1 MDDPKGSVNESK
13 NDTPNKNY
21 NDETQVEENKEN
33 IINNTL
39 PFKYL
44 EKDNAPE
51 KVIFDGEEKTNIF
64 EAERGKYDY
73 IICILLK
80 DDLNKSSE
88 LLNNTLKSIY
98 NNRDSLDDLG
108 ISTSSML
115 ICVFINEIKGY
126 SLFNKDDFAKIRKE
140 SNSLSTYLYLRTHK
154 EGYNVTSSIYLF
166 TKPGYLY
173 SVEALKYYYSS
184 IIDQLKGEN
193 KLLFSSVIT
202 AGVEPN
208 STSLKKMILN
218 SYIAGNKGMKGVA
231 TGLVLSSG
239 EGIFAMVEQYE
250 RVHFNIYDMNFYG
263 SSSAFPVSS
272 LFSTIAIDDTMLR
285 YLKTYYLSVEINQT
299 IDFHD
304 YNFGLDLYQS
314 EKNVS
319 FVNDEVMGLYNYI
332 DLNYFE
338 YQEIWVNRYS
348 GYYGNFFQLLKCFG
362 TNFNLMKSIL
372 LFFQFIGIMIEFIYP
387 GLSTMVI
394 YAIFFEAFDTYDY
407 RVASFFTMI
416 YICMLTASGMCS
428 LVSKNPQDLKKAN
441 FFLYIFMEVFYVFVL
456 ICAIVAMDNIN
467 KNKNYDEYKFNKAA
481 ISCIIIFTFIP
492 YILPMIIKFGLISSK
507 ILNMLTYI
515 GLGASCSSSN
525 FLMAEIW
532 NASDTAGGSVL
543 EERKSITLI
552 LFFLYN
558 LFFGFL
564 TAFNYTRKKRANSV
578 MGLGIIF
585 LIYNFFKIMAI
596 VCKILGGKNGIDSSL
611 YAKTVNNIRF
621 ELGKGEENDL
631 RSEEKSLKKNSQVYN
646 SGINYED
653 NNNYENNNN
662 NINEEY

>member
-1 MDDPKGSVNESK
+1 MDDPKGSVNNS
-13 NDTPNKNY
+13 NGDTPNKNY

-33 IINNTL
+33 ISNNTL

-51 KVIFDGEEKTNIF
+51 KIILDGEEKTNIF
-64 EAERGKYDY
+64 EAEKGKYDY

-88 LLNNTLKSIY
+88 MLNITLRSIY
-98 NNRDSLDDLG
+98 ANRDSLNDFG
-108 ISTSSML
+108 ISTSTML

-140 SNSLSTYLYLRTHK
+140 SNSLNTYLYLRTHK
-154 EGYNVTSSIYLF
+154 EGYSANSSIYLF

-173 SVEALKYYYSS
+173 SVEALKYYYTN
-184 IIDQLKGEN
+184 IIYQLKED
-193 KLLFSSVIT
+193 KKILFSSVIT
-202 AGVEPN
+202 AGVEPTQ
-208 STSLKKMILN
+208 TSLKKMILS
-218 SYIAGNKGMKGVA
+218 SYLAGNKGANGVA

-239 EGIFAMVEQYE
+239 DGIFSMIEQYE
-250 RVHFNIYDMNFYG
+250 RVHFNIYDMNFLG
-263 SSSAFPVSS
+263 SSSSFPVSS
-272 LFSTIAIDDTMLR
+272 LLSTFAIDDLMLA
-285 YLKTYYLSVEINQT
+285 YLKSYYLTVEINQS

-304 YNFGLDLYQS
+304 YNLGLDLYQS
-314 EKNVS
+314 DKNVT
-319 FVNDEVMGLYNYI
+319 FINDEIMGEFKYQE
-332 DLNYFE
+332 LNYFE

-362 TNFNLMKSIL
+362 TNFNLLKSIL
-372 LFFQFIGIMIEFIYP
+372 LFFQFVGIMIEFIYP
-387 GLSTMVI
+387 ALSTMVI

-407 RVASFFTMI
+407 RVASFFTLI

-428 LVSKNPQDLKKAN
+428 LVSKNPQELKRAN
-441 FFLYIFMEVFYVFVL
+441 FFLYIFMEVYYLFVL
-456 ICAIVAMDNIN
+456 ICSIVAMDNIN
-467 KNKNYDEYKFNKAA
+467 KNKNHDEYEFNKAA

-492 YILPMIIKFGLISSK
+492 YIIPMILKIGLISSK

-515 GLGASCSSSN
+515 VLGASCSSSN
-525 FLMAEIW
+525 FLIAQIW
-532 NASDTAGGSVL
+532 NASDTAGGNNL
-543 EERKSITLI
+543 EERKSVTLI

-564 TAFNYTRKKRANSV
+564 TAFNYTREKRANSV

-585 LIYNFFKIMAI
+585 LIYNFVRIMAI
-596 VCKILGGKNGIDSSL
+596 VCKILSGKNGIDSTL
-611 YAKTVNNIRF
+611 YAKTVDKIKND
-621 ELGKGEENDL
+621 LGKGEDNDL

-646 SGINYED
+646 SDINYED

-662 NINEEY
+662 INDDY

>member
-1 MDDPKGSVNESK
+1 MDDPKGSVNNS
-13 NDTPNKNY
+13 NGDTPNKNY

-33 IINNTL
+33 ISNNTL

-51 KVIFDGEEKTNIF
+51 KIILDGEEKTNIF
-64 EAERGKYDY
+64 EAEKGKYDY

-88 LLNNTLKSIY
+88 MLNITLRSIY
-98 NNRDSLDDLG
+98 ANRDSLNDFG
-108 ISTSSML
+108 ISTSTML

-140 SNSLSTYLYLRTHK
+140 SNSLNTYLYLRTHK
-154 EGYNVTSSIYLF
+154 EGYSANSSIYLF

-173 SVEALKYYYSS
+173 SVEALKYYYTN
-184 IIDQLKGEN
+184 IIYQLKED
-193 KLLFSSVIT
+193 KKILFSSVIT
-202 AGVEPN
+202 AGVEPTQ
-208 STSLKKMILN
+208 TSLKKMILN
-218 SYIAGNKGMKGVA
+218 SYLAGNKGANGVA

-239 EGIFAMVEQYE
+239 DGIFSMIEQYE
-250 RVHFNIYDMNFYG
+250 RVHFNIYDMNFLG
-263 SSSAFPVSS
+263 SSSSFPVSS
-272 LFSTIAIDDTMLR
+272 LLSTFAIDDLMLA
-285 YLKTYYLSVEINQT
+285 YLKSYYLTVEINQS

-304 YNFGLDLYQS
+304 YNLGLDLYQS
-314 EKNVS
+314 DKNVT
-319 FVNDEVMGLYNYI
+319 FINDEIMGEFKYQE
-332 DLNYFE
+332 LNYFE

-362 TNFNLMKSIL
+362 TNFNLLKSIL
-372 LFFQFIGIMIEFIYP
+372 LFFQFVGIMIEFIYP
-387 GLSTMVI
+387 ALSTMVI

-428 LVSKNPQDLKKAN
+428 LVSKNPQELKRAN
-441 FFLYIFMEVFYVFVL
+441 FFLYIFMEVYYLFVL
-456 ICAIVAMDNIN
+456 ICSIVAMDNIN
-467 KNKNYDEYKFNKAA
+467 KNKNHDEYKFNKAA

-492 YILPMIIKFGLISSK
+492 YIIPMILKVGLISSK

-515 GLGASCSSSN
+515 VLGASCSSSN
-525 FLMAEIW
+525 FLIAQIW
-532 NASDTAGGSVL
+532 NASDTAGGNNL
-543 EERKSITLI
+543 EERKSVTLI

-564 TAFNYTRKKRANSV
+564 TAFNYTREKRANSV

-585 LIYNFFKIMAI
+585 LIYNFVRIMAI
-596 VCKILGGKNGIDSSL
+596 VCKILSGKNGIDSTL
-611 YAKTVNNIRF
+611 YAKTVDKIRND
-621 ELGKGEENDL
+621 LGKGEDNDL

-646 SGINYED
+646 SDINYED

-662 NINEEY
+662 INDDY

>member
-1 MDDPKGSVNESK
+1 MDDPKGSVNNS
-13 NDTPNKNY
+13 NGDTPNKNY

-33 IINNTL
+33 ISNNTL

-51 KVIFDGEEKTNIF
+51 KIILDGEEKTNIF
-64 EAERGKYDY
+64 EAEKGKYDY

-88 LLNNTLKSIY
+88 MLNITLRSIY
-98 NNRDSLDDLG
+98 ANRDSLNDFG
-108 ISTSSML
+108 ISTSTML

-140 SNSLSTYLYLRTHK
+140 SNSLNTYLYLRTHK
-154 EGYNVTSSIYLF
+154 EGYSANSSIYLF

-173 SVEALKYYYSS
+173 SVEALKYYYTN
-184 IIDQLKGEN
+184 IIYQLKED
-193 KLLFSSVIT
+193 KKILFSSVIT
-202 AGVEPN
+202 AGVEPTQ
-208 STSLKKMILN
+208 TSLKKMILS
-218 SYIAGNKGMKGVA
+218 SYLAGNKGANGVA

-239 EGIFAMVEQYE
+239 DGIFSMIEQYE
-250 RVHFNIYDMNFYG
+250 RVHFNIYDMNFLG
-263 SSSAFPVSS
+263 SSSSFPVSS
-272 LFSTIAIDDTMLR
+272 LLSTFAIDDLMLA
-285 YLKTYYLSVEINQT
+285 YLKSYYLTVEINQS

-304 YNFGLDLYQS
+304 YNLGLDLYQS
-314 EKNVS
+314 DKNVT
-319 FVNDEVMGLYNYI
+319 FINDEIMGEFKYQE
-332 DLNYFE
+332 LNYFE

-362 TNFNLMKSIL
+362 TNFNLLKSIL
-372 LFFQFIGIMIEFIYP
+372 LFFQFVGIMIEFIYP
-387 GLSTMVI
+387 ALSTMVI

-428 LVSKNPQDLKKAN
+428 LVSKNPQELKRAN
-441 FFLYIFMEVFYVFVL
+441 FFLYIFMEVYYLFVL
-456 ICAIVAMDNIN
+456 ICSIVAMDNIN
-467 KNKNYDEYKFNKAA
+467 KNKNHDEYEFNKAA

-492 YILPMIIKFGLISSK
+492 YIIPMILKIGLISSK

-515 GLGASCSSSN
+515 VLGASCSSSN
-525 FLMAEIW
+525 FLIAQIW
-532 NASDTAGGSVL
+532 NASDTAGGSNL
-543 EERKSITLI
+543 EERKSVTLI

-564 TAFNYTRKKRANSV
+564 TAFNYTREKRANSV

-585 LIYNFFKIMAI
+585 LIYNFVRIMAI
-596 VCKILGGKNGIDSSL
+596 VCKILSGKNGIDSTL
-611 YAKTVNNIRF
+611 YAKTVDKIRND
-621 ELGKGEENDL
+621 LGKGEDNDL

-646 SGINYED
+646 SDINYED

-662 NINEEY
+662 INDDY

>member
-1 MDDPKGSVNESK
+1 MDDPKGSVNNS
-13 NDTPNKNY
+13 NGDTPNKNY

-33 IINNTL
+33 ISNNTL

-51 KVIFDGEEKTNIF
+51 KIILDGEEKTNIF
-64 EAERGKYDY
+64 EAEKGKYDY

-88 LLNNTLKSIY
+88 MLNITLRSIY
-98 NNRDSLDDLG
+98 ANRDSLNDFG
-108 ISTSSML
+108 ISTSTML

-140 SNSLSTYLYLRTHK
+140 SNSLNTYLYLRTHK
-154 EGYNVTSSIYLF
+154 EGYSANSSIYLF

-173 SVEALKYYYSS
+173 SVEALKYYYTN
-184 IIDQLKGEN
+184 IIYQLKED
-193 KLLFSSVIT
+193 KKILFSSVIT
-202 AGVEPN
+202 AGVEPTQ
-208 STSLKKMILN
+208 TSLKKMILS
-218 SYIAGNKGMKGVA
+218 SYLAGNKGANGVA

-239 EGIFAMVEQYE
+239 DGIFSMIEQYE
-250 RVHFNIYDMNFYG
+250 RVHFNIYDMNFLG
-263 SSSAFPVSS
+263 SSSSFPVSS
-272 LFSTIAIDDTMLR
+272 LLSTFAIDDLMLA
-285 YLKTYYLSVEINQT
+285 YLKSYYLTVEINQS

-304 YNFGLDLYQS
+304 YNLGLDLYQS
-314 EKNVS
+314 DKNVT
-319 FVNDEVMGLYNYI
+319 FINDEVMGEFKYQE
-332 DLNYFE
+332 LNYFE

-362 TNFNLMKSIL
+362 TNFNLLKSIL
-372 LFFQFIGIMIEFIYP
+372 LFFQFVGIMIEFIYP
-387 GLSTMVI
+387 ALSTMVI

-407 RVASFFTMI
+407 RVASFFTLI

-428 LVSKNPQDLKKAN
+428 LVSKNPQELKRAN
-441 FFLYIFMEVFYVFVL
+441 FFLYIFMEVYYLFVL
-456 ICAIVAMDNIN
+456 ICSIVAMDNIN
-467 KNKNYDEYKFNKAA
+467 KNKNHDEYQFNKAA

-492 YILPMIIKFGLISSK
+492 YIIPMILKVGLISSK

-515 GLGASCSSSN
+515 VLGASCSSSN
-525 FLMAEIW
+525 FLIAQIW
-532 NASDTAGGSVL
+532 NASDTAGGNNL
-543 EERKSITLI
+543 EERKSVTLI

-564 TAFNYTRKKRANSV
+564 TAFNYTREKRANSV

-585 LIYNFFKIMAI
+585 LIYNFVRIMAI
-596 VCKILGGKNGIDSSL
+596 VCKILSGKNGIDSTL
-611 YAKTVNNIRF
+611 YAKTVDKIRND
-621 ELGKGEENDL
+621 LGKGEDNDL

-646 SGINYED
+646 SDINYED

-662 NINEEY
+662 INDDY

>member
-1 MDDPKGSVNESK
+1 MDDPKGSVNDSK
-13 NDTPNKNY
+13 GDTPNKNY

-33 IINNTL
+33 ISNNTL

-51 KVIFDGEEKTNIF
+51 KIILDGEEKTNIF
-64 EAERGKYDY
+64 EAEKGKYDY

-88 LLNNTLKSIY
+88 MLNITLRSIY
-98 NNRDSLDDLG
+98 ANRDSLNDFG
-108 ISTSSML
+108 ISTSTML

-140 SNSLSTYLYLRTHK
+140 SNSLNTYLYLRTHK
-154 EGYNVTSSIYLF
+154 EGYSANSSIYLF

-173 SVEALKYYYSS
+173 SVEALKYYYTN
-184 IIDQLKGEN
+184 IIYQLKED
-193 KLLFSSVIT
+193 KKILFSSVIT
-202 AGVEPN
+202 AGVEPTQ
-208 STSLKKMILN
+208 TSLKKMILS
-218 SYIAGNKGMKGVA
+218 SYLAGNKGANGVA

-239 EGIFAMVEQYE
+239 DGIFSMIEQYE
-250 RVHFNIYDMNFYG
+250 RVHFNIYDMNFLG
-263 SSSAFPVSS
+263 SSSSFPVSS
-272 LFSTIAIDDTMLR
+272 LLSTFAIDDLMLA
-285 YLKTYYLSVEINQT
+285 YLKSYYLTVEINQS

-304 YNFGLDLYQS
+304 YNLGLDLYQS
-314 EKNVS
+314 DKNVT
-319 FVNDEVMGLYNYI
+319 FINDEIMGEFKYQE
-332 DLNYFE
+332 LNYFE

-362 TNFNLMKSIL
+362 TNFNLLKSIL
-372 LFFQFIGIMIEFIYP
+372 LFFQFVGIMIEFIYP
-387 GLSTMVI
+387 ALSTMVI

-428 LVSKNPQDLKKAN
+428 LVSKNPQELKRAN
-441 FFLYIFMEVFYVFVL
+441 FFLYIFMEVYYLFVL
-456 ICAIVAMDNIN
+456 ICSIVAMDNIN
-467 KNKNYDEYKFNKAA
+467 KNKNHDEYKFNKAA

-492 YILPMIIKFGLISSK
+492 YIIPMILKIGLISSK

-515 GLGASCSSSN
+515 VLGASCSSSN
-525 FLMAEIW
+525 FLIAQIW
-532 NASDTAGGSVL
+532 NASDTAGGNNL
-543 EERKSITLI
+543 EERKSVTLI

-564 TAFNYTRKKRANSV
+564 TAFNYTREKRANSV

-585 LIYNFFKIMAI
+585 LIYNFVRIMAI
-596 VCKILGGKNGIDSSL
+596 VCKILSGKNGIDSTL
-611 YAKTVNNIRF
+611 YAKTVDKIRND
-621 ELGKGEENDL
+621 LGKGEDNDL

-646 SGINYED
+646 SDINYED

-662 NINEEY
+662 INDDY

>member
-1 MDDPKGSVNESK
+1 MDDPKGSVNNS
-13 NDTPNKNY
+13 NGDTPNKNY

-33 IINNTL
+33 ISNNTL

-51 KVIFDGEEKTNIF
+51 KIILDGEEKTNIF
-64 EAERGKYDY
+64 EAEKGKYDY

-88 LLNNTLKSIY
+88 MLNITLRSIY
-98 NNRDSLDDLG
+98 ANRDSLNDFG
-108 ISTSSML
+108 ISTSTML

-140 SNSLSTYLYLRTHK
+140 SNSLNTYLYLRTHK
-154 EGYNVTSSIYLF
+154 EGYSANSSIYLF

-173 SVEALKYYYSS
+173 SVEALKYYYTN
-184 IIDQLKGEN
+184 IIYQLKED
-193 KLLFSSVIT
+193 KKILFSSVIT
-202 AGVEPN
+202 AGVEPTQ
-208 STSLKKMILN
+208 TSLKKMILS
-218 SYIAGNKGMKGVA
+218 SYLAGNKGANGVA

-239 EGIFAMVEQYE
+239 DGIFSMIEQYE
-250 RVHFNIYDMNFYG
+250 RVHFNIYDMNFLG
-263 SSSAFPVSS
+263 SSSSFPVSS
-272 LFSTIAIDDTMLR
+272 LLSTFAIDDLMLA
-285 YLKTYYLSVEINQT
+285 YLKSYYLTVEINQS

-304 YNFGLDLYQS
+304 YNLGLDLYQS
-314 EKNVS
+314 DKNVT
-319 FVNDEVMGLYNYI
+319 FINDEVMGEFKYQE
-332 DLNYFE
+332 LNYFE

-362 TNFNLMKSIL
+362 TNFNLLKSIL
-372 LFFQFIGIMIEFIYP
+372 LFFQFVGIMIEFIYP
-387 GLSTMVI
+387 ALSTMVI

-428 LVSKNPQDLKKAN
+428 LVSKNPQELKRAN
-441 FFLYIFMEVFYVFVL
+441 FFLYIFMEVYYLFVL
-456 ICAIVAMDNIN
+456 ICSIVAMDNIN
-467 KNKNYDEYKFNKAA
+467 KNKNHDEYEFNKAA

-492 YILPMIIKFGLISSK
+492 YIIPMILKVGLISSK

-515 GLGASCSSSN
+515 VLGASCSSSN
-525 FLMAEIW
+525 FLIAQIW
-532 NASDTAGGSVL
+532 NASDTAGGNNL
-543 EERKSITLI
+543 EERKSVTLI

-564 TAFNYTRKKRANSV
+564 TAFNYTREKRANSV

-585 LIYNFFKIMAI
+585 LIYNFVRIMAI
-596 VCKILGGKNGIDSSL
+596 VCKILSGKNGIDSTL
-611 YAKTVNNIRF
+611 YAKNVDKIRND
-621 ELGKGEENDL
+621 LGKGEDNDL

-646 SGINYED
+646 SDINYED

-662 NINEEY
+662 INDDY

>member
-1 MDDPKGSVNESK
+1 MDDPKGSVNNS
-13 NDTPNKNY
+13 NGDTPNKNY

-33 IINNTL
+33 ISNNTL

-51 KVIFDGEEKTNIF
+51 KIILDGEEKTNIF
-64 EAERGKYDY
+64 EAEKGKYDY

-88 LLNNTLKSIY
+88 MLNITLRSIY
-98 NNRDSLDDLG
+98 ANRDSLNDFG
-108 ISTSSML
+108 ISTSTML

-140 SNSLSTYLYLRTHK
+140 SNSLNTYLYLRTHK
-154 EGYNVTSSIYLF
+154 EGYSANSSIYLF

-173 SVEALKYYYSS
+173 SVEALKYYYTN
-184 IIDQLKGEN
+184 IIYQLKED
-193 KLLFSSVIT
+193 KKILFSSVIT
-202 AGVEPN
+202 AGVEPTQ
-208 STSLKKMILN
+208 TSLKKMILS
-218 SYIAGNKGMKGVA
+218 SYLAGNKGANGVA

-239 EGIFAMVEQYE
+239 DGIFSMIEQYE
-250 RVHFNIYDMNFYG
+250 RVHFNIYDMNFLG
-263 SSSAFPVSS
+263 SSSSFPVSS
-272 LFSTIAIDDTMLR
+272 LLSTFAIDDLMLA
-285 YLKTYYLSVEINQT
+285 YLKSYYLTVEINQS

-304 YNFGLDLYQS
+304 YNLGLDLYQS
-314 EKNVS
+314 DKNVT
-319 FVNDEVMGLYNYI
+319 FINDEVMGEFKYQE
-332 DLNYFE
+332 LNYFE

-362 TNFNLMKSIL
+362 TNFNLLKSIL
-372 LFFQFIGIMIEFIYP
+372 LFFQFVGIMIEFIYP
-387 GLSTMVI
+387 ALSTMVI

-428 LVSKNPQDLKKAN
+428 LVSKNPQELKRAN
-441 FFLYIFMEVFYVFVL
+441 FFLYIFMEVYYLFVL
-456 ICAIVAMDNIN
+456 ICSIVAMDNIN
-467 KNKNYDEYKFNKAA
+467 KNKNHDEYEFNKAA

-492 YILPMIIKFGLISSK
+492 YIIPMILKIGLISSK

-515 GLGASCSSSN
+515 VLGASCSSSN
-525 FLMAEIW
+525 FLIAQIW
-532 NASDTAGGSVL
+532 NASDTAGGNNL
-543 EERKSITLI
+543 EERKSVTLI

-564 TAFNYTRKKRANSV
+564 TAFNYTREKRANSV

-585 LIYNFFKIMAI
+585 LIYNFVRIMAI
-596 VCKILGGKNGIDSSL
+596 VCKILKKKNGIDSTL
-611 YAKTVNNIRF
+611 YAKTVDKIRND
-621 ELGKGEENDL
+621 LGKGEDNDL

-646 SGINYED
+646 SDINYED

-662 NINEEY
+662 INDDY

>member
-1 MDDPKGSVNESK
+1 MDDPKGSVNDSK
-13 NDTPNKNY
+13 GDTPNKNY

-33 IINNTL
+33 ISNNTL

-51 KVIFDGEEKTNIF
+51 KIILDGEEKTNIF
-64 EAERGKYDY
+64 EAEKGKYDY

-88 LLNNTLKSIY
+88 MLNITLRSIY
-98 NNRDSLDDLG
+98 SNRDSLNDFG
-108 ISTSSML
+108 ISTSTML

-140 SNSLSTYLYLRTHK
+140 SNSLNTYLYLRTHK
-154 EGYNVTSSIYLF
+154 EGYSANSSIYLF

-173 SVEALKYYYSS
+173 SVEALKYYYTN
-184 IIDQLKGEN
+184 IIYQLKED
-193 KLLFSSVIT
+193 KKILFSSVIT
-202 AGVEPN
+202 AGVEPTQ
-208 STSLKKMILN
+208 TSLKKMILS
-218 SYIAGNKGMKGVA
+218 SYLAGNKGANGVA

-239 EGIFAMVEQYE
+239 DGIFSMIEQYE
-250 RVHFNIYDMNFYG
+250 RVHFNIYDMNFLG
-263 SSSAFPVSS
+263 SSSSFPVSS
-272 LFSTIAIDDTMLR
+272 LLSTFAIDDLMLA
-285 YLKTYYLSVEINQT
+285 YLKSYYLTVEINQS

-304 YNFGLDLYQS
+304 YNLGLDLYQS
-314 EKNVS
+314 DKNVT
-319 FVNDEVMGLYNYI
+319 FINDEIMGEFKYQE
-332 DLNYFE
+332 LNYFE

-362 TNFNLMKSIL
+362 TNFNLLKSIL
-372 LFFQFIGIMIEFIYP
+372 LFFQFVGIMIEFIYP
-387 GLSTMVI
+387 ALSTMVI

-428 LVSKNPQDLKKAN
+428 LVSKNPQELKRAN
-441 FFLYIFMEVFYVFVL
+441 FFLYIFMEVYYLFVL
-456 ICAIVAMDNIN
+456 ICSIVAMDNIN
-467 KNKNYDEYKFNKAA
+467 KNKNHDEYEFNKAA

-492 YILPMIIKFGLISSK
+492 YIIPMILKVGLISSK

-515 GLGASCSSSN
+515 VLGASCSSSN
-525 FLMAEIW
+525 FLIAQIW
-532 NASDTAGGSVL
+532 NASDTAGGNNL
-543 EERKSITLI
+543 EERKSVTLI

-564 TAFNYTRKKRANSV
+564 TAFNYTREKRANSV

-585 LIYNFFKIMAI
+585 LIYNFVRIMAI
-596 VCKILGGKNGIDSSL
+596 VCKILSGKNGIDSTL
-611 YAKTVNNIRF
+611 YAKTVDKIRND
-621 ELGKGEENDL
+621 LGKGEDNDL

-646 SGINYED
+646 SDINYED

-662 NINEEY
+662 INDDY

>member
-1 MDDPKGSVNESK
+1 MDDPKGSVNNS
-13 NDTPNKNY
+13 NGDTPNKNY

-33 IINNTL
+33 ISNNTL

-51 KVIFDGEEKTNIF
+51 KIILDGEEKTNIF
-64 EAERGKYDY
+64 EAEKGKYDY

-88 LLNNTLKSIY
+88 MLNITLRSIY
-98 NNRDSLDDLG
+98 ANRDSLNDFG
-108 ISTSSML
+108 ISTSTML

-140 SNSLSTYLYLRTHK
+140 SNSLNTYLYLRTHK
-154 EGYNVTSSIYLF
+154 EGYSANSSIYLF

-173 SVEALKYYYSS
+173 SVEALKYYYTN
-184 IIDQLKGEN
+184 IIYQLKED
-193 KLLFSSVIT
+193 KKILFSSVIT
-202 AGVEPN
+202 AGVEPTQ
-208 STSLKKMILN
+208 TSLKKMILS
-218 SYIAGNKGMKGVA
+218 SYLAGNKGANGVA

-239 EGIFAMVEQYE
+239 DGIFSMIEQYD
-250 RVHFNIYDMNFYG
+250 RVHFNIYDMNFLG
-263 SSSAFPVSS
+263 SSSSFPVSS
-272 LFSTIAIDDTMLR
+272 LLSTFAIDDLMLA
-285 YLKTYYLSVEINQT
+285 YLKSYYLTVEINQS

-304 YNFGLDLYQS
+304 YNLGLDLYQS
-314 EKNVS
+314 DKNVT
-319 FVNDEVMGLYNYI
+319 FINDEVMGEFKYQE
-332 DLNYFE
+332 LNYFE

-362 TNFNLMKSIL
+362 TNFNLLKSIL
-372 LFFQFIGIMIEFIYP
+372 LFFQFVGIMIEFIYP
-387 GLSTMVI
+387 ALSTMVI

-428 LVSKNPQDLKKAN
+428 LVSKNPQELKRAN
-441 FFLYIFMEVFYVFVL
+441 FFLYIFMEVYYLFVL
-456 ICAIVAMDNIN
+456 ICSIVAMDNIN
-467 KNKNYDEYKFNKAA
+467 KNKNHDEYEFNKAA

-492 YILPMIIKFGLISSK
+492 YIIPMILKVGLISSK

-515 GLGASCSSSN
+515 VLGASCSSSN
-525 FLMAEIW
+525 FLIAQIW
-532 NASDTAGGSVL
+532 NASDTAGGNNL
-543 EERKSITLI
+543 EERKSVTLI

-564 TAFNYTRKKRANSV
+564 TAFNYTREKRANSV

-585 LIYNFFKIMAI
+585 LIYNFVRIMAI
-596 VCKILGGKNGIDSSL
+596 VCKILSGKNGIDSTL
-611 YAKTVNNIRF
+611 YAKTVDKIRND
-621 ELGKGEENDL
+621 LGKGEDNDL

-646 SGINYED
+646 SDINYED

-662 NINEEY
+662 INDDY

>member
-1 MDDPKGSVNESK
+1 MDDPKGSVNNS
-13 NDTPNKNY
+13 NGDTPNKNY

-33 IINNTL
+33 ISNNTL

-51 KVIFDGEEKTNIF
+51 KIILDGEEKTNIF
-64 EAERGKYDY
+64 EAEKGKYDY

-88 LLNNTLKSIY
+88 MLNITLRSIY
-98 NNRDSLDDLG
+98 ANRDSLNDFG
-108 ISTSSML
+108 ISTSTML

-140 SNSLSTYLYLRTHK
+140 SNSLNTYLYLRTHK
-154 EGYNVTSSIYLF
+154 EGYSANSSIYLF

-173 SVEALKYYYSS
+173 SVEALKYYYTN
-184 IIDQLKGEN
+184 IIYQLKED
-193 KLLFSSVIT
+193 KKILFSSVIT
-202 AGVEPN
+202 AGVEPTQ
-208 STSLKKMILN
+208 TSLKKMILS
-218 SYIAGNKGMKGVA
+218 SYLAGNKGANGVA

-239 EGIFAMVEQYE
+239 DGIFSMIEQYE
-250 RVHFNIYDMNFYG
+250 RVHFNIYDMNFLG
-263 SSSAFPVSS
+263 SSSSFPVSS
-272 LFSTIAIDDTMLR
+272 LLSTFAIDDLMLA
-285 YLKTYYLSVEINQT
+285 YLKSYYLTVEINQS

-304 YNFGLDLYQS
+304 YNLGLDLYQS
-314 EKNVS
+314 DKNVT
-319 FVNDEVMGLYNYI
+319 FINDEIMGEFKYQE
-332 DLNYFE
+332 LNYFE

-362 TNFNLMKSIL
+362 TNFNLLKSIL
-372 LFFQFIGIMIEFIYP
+372 LFFQFVGIMIEFIYP
-387 GLSTMVI
+387 ALSTMVI

-407 RVASFFTMI
+407 RVASFFTLI

-428 LVSKNPQDLKKAN
+428 LVSKNPQELKRAN
-441 FFLYIFMEVFYVFVL
+441 FFLYIFMEVYYLFVL
-456 ICAIVAMDNIN
+456 ICSIVAMDNIN
-467 KNKNYDEYKFNKAA
+467 KNKNHDEYEFNKAA

-492 YILPMIIKFGLISSK
+492 YIIPMILKVGLISSK
-507 ILNMLTYI
+507 FLNMLTYI
-515 GLGASCSSSN
+515 VLGASCSSSN
-525 FLMAEIW
+525 FLIAQIW
-532 NASDTAGGSVL
+532 NASDTAGGNNL
-543 EERKSITLI
+543 EERKSVTLI

-564 TAFNYTRKKRANSV
+564 TAFNYTREKRANSV

-585 LIYNFFKIMAI
+585 LIYNFVRIMAI
-596 VCKILGGKNGIDSSL
+596 VCKILSGKNGIDSTL
-611 YAKTVNNIRF
+611 YAKTVDKIRND
-621 ELGKGEENDL
+621 LGKGEDNDL

-646 SGINYED
+646 SDINYED

-662 NINEEY
+662 INDDY

>member
-1 MDDPKGSVNESK
+1 MDDPKGSVNDSK
-13 NDTPNKNY
+13 GDTPNKNY

-33 IINNTL
+33 ISNNTL

-51 KVIFDGEEKTNIF
+51 KIILDGEEKTNIF
-64 EAERGKYDY
+64 EAEKGKYDY

-88 LLNNTLKSIY
+88 MLNITLRSIY
-98 NNRDSLDDLG
+98 ANRDSLNDFG
-108 ISTSSML
+108 ISTSTML

-140 SNSLSTYLYLRTHK
+140 SNSLNTYLYLRTHK
-154 EGYNVTSSIYLF
+154 EGYSANSSIYLF

-173 SVEALKYYYSS
+173 SVEALKYYYTN
-184 IIDQLKGEN
+184 IIYQLKED
-193 KLLFSSVIT
+193 KKILFSSVIT
-202 AGVEPN
+202 AGVEPTQ
-208 STSLKKMILN
+208 TSLKKMILS
-218 SYIAGNKGMKGVA
+218 SYLAGNKGANGVA

-239 EGIFAMVEQYE
+239 DGIFSMIEQYE
-250 RVHFNIYDMNFYG
+250 RVHFNIYDMNFLG
-263 SSSAFPVSS
+263 SSSSFPVSS
-272 LFSTIAIDDTMLR
+272 LLSTFAIDDLMLA
-285 YLKTYYLSVEINQT
+285 YLKSYYLTVEINQS

-304 YNFGLDLYQS
+304 YNLGLDLYQS
-314 EKNVS
+314 DKNVI
-319 FVNDEVMGLYNYI
+319 FINDEIMGEFKYQE
-332 DLNYFE
+332 LNYFE

-362 TNFNLMKSIL
+362 TNFNLLKSIL
-372 LFFQFIGIMIEFIYP
+372 LFFQFVGIMIEFIYP
-387 GLSTMVI
+387 ALSTMVI

-428 LVSKNPQDLKKAN
+428 LVSKNPQELKRAN
-441 FFLYIFMEVFYVFVL
+441 FFLYIFMEVYYLFVL
-456 ICAIVAMDNIN
+456 ICSIVAMDNIN
-467 KNKNYDEYKFNKAA
+467 KNKNHDEYKFNKAA

-492 YILPMIIKFGLISSK
+492 YIIPMILKIGLISSK

-515 GLGASCSSSN
+515 VLGASCSSSN
-525 FLMAEIW
+525 FLIAQIW
-532 NASDTAGGSVL
+532 NASDTAGGNNL
-543 EERKSITLI
+543 EERKSVTLI

-564 TAFNYTRKKRANSV
+564 TAFNYTREKRANSV

-585 LIYNFFKIMAI
+585 LIYNFVRIMAI
-596 VCKILGGKNGIDSSL
+596 VCKILSGKNGIDSTL
-611 YAKTVNNIRF
+611 YAKTVDKIRND
-621 ELGKGEENDL
+621 LGKGEDNDL

-646 SGINYED
+646 SDINYED

-662 NINEEY
+662 INDDY